1 MPTEIRELRTL
12 EDFNKWDSYVLSHP
26 RATLYHL
33 SGWQRVFEKTYGHKS
48 YYLVAEEAVK
58 EDSCQ
63 APGAGREAPASGG
76 PCLNQVEKGSPN
88 SGRKQAGGV
97 VGVLPLV
104 HMKSF
109 IFGNALVSVPFFDFG
124 GVLSENDKVA
134 AELLARALELRRSL
148 RADLLELR
156 HAGLVP
162 WPEQEGR
169 ARRDF
174 EEILQSLDVFH
185 EARTHK
191 VRMLLDLP
199 GSSKDLL
206 DSFKS
211 KLRSQI
217 KKALKE
223 GLETRI
229 GGEELLVDFY
239 KVFSE
244 NMRDLGSPVHSI
256 GMMKNVVAEFADTAK
271 VIMVYRGHEPV
282 ACGMMIGFS
291 NVMEHPWASS
301 LKKYSRLS
309 PNMLL
314 YWAMLEYACDNG
326 FKQFDFGRSSPDEGT
341 YKFKEQWGAKPSAL
355 NWYYVGNHDPGR
367 TKARVEKDRFQ
378 KVITCWQRLPVG
390 LTRLLGPKI
399 RKHISL

>member
-1 MPTEIRELRTL
+1 MSISIRQLQTQ
-12 EDFNKWDSYVLSHP
+12 EDVEKWDRYVLTHP

-58 EDSCQ
+58 DDSWQ
-63 APGAGREAPASGG
+63 ASGAGREVPASGSL
-76 PCLNQVEKGSPN
+76 CLNQVEKGSPD

-134 AELLARALELRRSL
+134 AELLGRALELQRSL

-156 HAGLVP
+156 HADLSRCS
-162 WPEQEGR
+162 EEGGSEPR
-169 ARRDF
+169 NF
-174 EEILQSLDVFH
+174 ETIFRSLDVSY
-185 EARTHK
+185 EVRTHK

-271 VIMVYRGHEPV
+271 VIVVYMGREPV

-291 NVMEHPWASS
+291 NIMEHPWASS

-355 NWYYVGNHDPGR
+355 NWYFVGNHDPGR

-390 LTRLLGPKI
+390 LTRFLGPRI
-399 RKHISL
+399 RKYISL